1 MHSIQNL
8 RAALALG
15 VASLS
20 FAAYAANGPDTFM
33 NGKSYYGE
41 PTPQASAARVVDIA
55 SSRHINVPYGET
67 VTFRSEGQQFSWTFN
82 GLGGR
87 SVDVAR
93 IAPTGFPAKP
103 FAVYVGRDPLT
114 RR

>member
-15 VASLS
+15 MASLS
-20 FAAYAANGPDTFM
+20 LATYAATGADTFM

-41 PTPQASAARVVDIA
+41 MTSQDSAARVVDVA
-55 SSRHINVPYGET
+55 SSRHVNVTYGET
-67 VTFRSEGQQFSWTFN
+67 VTFRSEGKQFSWTFN

-87 SVDVAR
+87 SVDVVR
-93 IAPTGFPAKP
+93 IAPAGFPTKP